1 MRNQPLV
8 THCINNTLE
17 SEGTFVSTQSPGLPN
32 YPYKIS
38 PSDVDT
44 LFHIGQ
50 KIPAGLPFRKVFIQH
65 FQDFYPLHIYH
76 FLFILHYRGIR
87 WSKNNSK
94 LLALLT
100 IISTFTKL
108 KILWSI
114 PIRVLSSD
122 VFTLPYLSLIWGDL
136 IRRHVVLISVSWAWE
151 QSII

>member
-76 FLFILHYRGIR
+76 VLFILHYRGIR
-87 WSKNNSK
+87 
-94 LLALLT
+94 
-100 IISTFTKL
+100 
-108 KILWSI
+108 
-114 PIRVLSSD
+114 
-122 VFTLPYLSLIWGDL
+122 
-136 IRRHVVLISVSWAWE
+136 
-151 QSII
+151 